1 MTFSKSEPI
10 KACSICGNVPS
21 ATVQVGGSIPLG
33 WLECRPCGKKTR
45 DGQTFEQAR
54 WEWNREL
61 A

>member
-1 MTFSKSEPI
+1 MTSSDPEPI
-10 KACSICGNVPS
+10 KACSTCGNVPS
-21 ATVQVGGSIPLG
+21 ATVQVGAGVTLG

-54 WEWNREL
+54 RQWNRAL